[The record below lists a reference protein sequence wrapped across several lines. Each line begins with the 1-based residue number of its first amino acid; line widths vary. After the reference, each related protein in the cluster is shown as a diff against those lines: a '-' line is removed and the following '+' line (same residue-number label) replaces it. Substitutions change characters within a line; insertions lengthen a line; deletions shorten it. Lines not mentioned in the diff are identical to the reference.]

1 LFANQP
7 STSSGLRAISE
18 IEHTTT
24 GGKTKLQVRGYA
36 EKAESTASV
45 GSLARVTCVEER
57 KEWENVN
64 LKTNFESKPLAG
76 LGRGRLARAHAC
88 GRASTSGCDGDGS
101 MVSEAK
107 AKPMS

>member
-1 LFANQP
+1 MP
-7 STSSGLRAISE
+7 RAISE
-18 IEHTTT
+18 MEHKTT

-36 EKAESTASV
+36 ERAESTASV
-45 GSLARVTCVEER
+45 GSLGLSHLCRRTDGMG
-57 KEWENVN
+57 NVN
-64 LKTNFESKPLAG
+64 LNTNFESKPLAG

-101 MVSEAK
+101 MVSKAK